1 MRKFICLAAI
11 AALLFG
17 MFSSCQKNVP
27 SDDENA
33 VTIECTTSEASE
45 ITANSATL
53 EGTVSFSNAEA
64 EQADAWFLIGQDEK
78 QLTAKG

>member
-53 EGTVSFSNAEA
+53 EGTV
-64 EQADAWFLIGQDEK
+64 
-78 QLTAKG
+78 